1 MLETVIFTCYCLK
14 RRILQNII
22 ASQQQ
27 WQTNE
32 SVSRTGD
39 STANLSNKEQIKV
52 AYEIIGRCIE
62 VNNVFIS
69 EVNVEECLRW
79 EDSYF
84 NDEITISSTNK
95 GNSANRL
102 PQSFQQ

>member
-1 MLETVIFTCYCLK
+1 MLETVIFTGYCLK

-32 SVSRTGD
+32 RVSGTDD
-39 STANLSNKEQIKV
+39 STANLSNMEQMNA

-62 VNNVFIS
+62 VDNVFIS
-69 EVNVEECLRW
+69 EVNVEEGLGW
-79 EDSYF
+79 EDNCF